1 MHDVLL
7 TTLARIG
14 ALKKVTARTSELP
27 YRDPAQRNLQ
37 PIATQ
42 LGVAHVVEGS
52 VSRARSKVRI
62 LVKVTDAATGLQRS
76 AEPSIGDL
84 SDGFKM
90 QADLSAQIAQW
101 LSATISPDQKLALAQ
116 KLPSNP
122 AAYDL
127 DLRARRWRGLGNSG
141 LKTTREGEELII
153 RPLEQAVALDPA
165 FAAAYVELSQ
175 VHLQLWWWDKL
186 GFLAVSD
193 GSAIWP
199 AVATGLRACGVRRHA
214 RQNGRQGRLP
224 LHRPEELNVLPRG
237 IAGNQSISV
246 AGFTHSKQRGA

>member
-1 MHDVLL
+1 MALVAIVLAAVATKKSAPPPPSAPVVASASEPKPAPATLPADAKSVAVRPFENRSTKKEKIFADAMHDVLL

-14 ALKKVTARTSELP
+14 ALKKVTARTSVLP
-27 YRDPAQRNLQ
+27 NRDPAQRNLQ

-42 LGVAHVVEGS
+42 LGVAHVVAGS
-52 VSRARSKVRI
+52 VSRAGSKVRI
-62 LVKVTDAATGLQRS
+62 LVKVTDAATDLQRS

-84 SDGFKM
+84 SDGFKW

-116 KLPSNP
+116 KLTSNP

-153 RPLEQAVALDPA
+153 RPLEQAVAIDPA
-165 FAAAYVELSQ
+165 FAAADAELSQ
-175 VHLQLWWWDKL
+175 VHLQL
-186 GFLAVSD
+186 
-193 GSAIWP
+193 
-199 AVATGLRACGVRRHA
+199 
-214 RQNGRQGRLP
+214 
-224 LHRPEELNVLPRG
+224 
-237 IAGNQSISV
+237 
-246 AGFTHSKQRGA
+246 